1 MGMDGVQV
9 ACLEM
14 VLVVLKWK
22 LMLPKK
28 HGNVKV
34 SSRRVHFQN
43 SQFSVAPPQKKQFIL
58 GLPPNQVDSHHQDYS
73 IFSRESQPKP
83 SFVTGIPGGR

>member
-1 MGMDGVQV
+1 MHFMQHKTSSISEKKVAGMDGVQV
-9 ACLEM
+9 ACLEI

-28 HGNVKV
+28 HGNVRV

-43 SQFSVAPPQKKQFIL
+43 TKFSVAPTKKKIYLRSTPQPGCQSPP
-58 GLPPNQVDSHHQDYS
+58 GLFH
-73 IFSRESQPKP
+73 F
-83 SFVTGIPGGR
+83 